1 MNDNTIVNH
10 LKKSPL
16 SQHSSSSEV
25 LHMKVRALA
34 PKRETKSL
42 GKKTSLTKKISPT
55 LKASRIFVMYL
66 EGTKVTTSNFSF
78 KKHDI

>member
-1 MNDNTIVNH
+1 
-10 LKKSPL
+10 
-16 SQHSSSSEV
+16 
-25 LHMKVRALA
+25 MKVRALA